1 MSEVNRTVFFARN
14 RYRGLMRWIVFFS
27 LSALILLALNIAF
40 FIMRPDPKYYA
51 TTTNGR
57 VFGLHALSQPVITD
71 SRLIEWTSI
80 AVRNALT
87 VDFLN
92 SASQLARVKPY
103 FSAGGWN
110 RFEKALNQSGFIKT
124 VEGKKLEVNA
134 VVSSPPVILATDVIR
149 GRFTWRVQLPLL
161 LTFTSASQ
169 TVQSTWM
176 AVVDVQRVSTQD
188 SSEGIQI
195 IGFDV
200 SQQGG

>member
-1 MSEVNRTVFFARN
+1 MSQVDKSVFIVRN

-51 TTTNGR
+51 TTANGR
-57 VFGLHALSQPVITD
+57 IFGLHPLSQPVMTD
-71 SRLIEWTSI
+71 SRLIQWTSI

-134 VVSSPPVILATDVIR
+134 VVSSPPVILATDVIG

-169 TVQSTWM
+169 TVQPTWM

>member
-14 RYRGLMRWIVFFS
+14 RYRGLMRWILFFS
-27 LSALILLALNIAF
+27 LSALVLLVLNIAL

-51 TTTNGR
+51 TTINGR
-57 VFGLHALSQPVITD
+57 VFGLHALNQPVMTD
-71 SRLIEWTSI
+71 SRLIEWTSV

-92 SASQLARVKPY
+92 SSSQLARVKPY

-110 RFEKALNQSGFIKT
+110 RFETALKQSGFIKT
-124 VEGKKLEVNA
+124 VQGKKLEVNA
-134 VVSSPPVILATDVIR
+134 VVSSPPVILATDVIG

-176 AVVDVQRVSTQD
+176 ATIDVQRVSTQD

>member
-1 MSEVNRTVFFARN
+1 MSQVGESVFFARN
-14 RYRGLMRWIVFFS
+14 RYRGLMRWMVFFS
-27 LSALILLALNIAF
+27 LSALILLAVNIALF
-40 FIMRPDPKYYA
+40 MLRPAPKYYA
-51 TTTNGR
+51 TTANGQI
-57 VFGLHALSQPVITD
+57 FGLYALSEPVMTD
-71 SRLIEWTSI
+71 SRLIQWTSV
-80 AVRNALT
+80 AVRDALS

-92 SASQLARVKPY
+92 SSAQLARVKPY
-103 FSAGGWN
+103 FSTGGWN
-110 RFEKALNQSGFIKT
+110 RFETALNKSGFIKA

-134 VVSSPPVILATDVIR
+134 VVSSPPVIIATDVIG

-161 LTFTSASQ
+161 ITFTSASQ

-176 AVVDVQRVSTQD
+176 AKVDVQRVSTQD